1 MKIKRIGQNEYEV
14 TRTKKIKDKDNQQVE
29 VFDKPITYGLQ
40 KAKHE
45 RDGLVALA
53 DALADPKRVATQR
66 QIHLDHIAELDEI
79 ITAIEG
85 NFDTEAILE

>member
-53 DALADPKRVATQR
+53 P
-66 QIHLDHIAELDEI
+66 
-79 ITAIEG
+79 
-85 NFDTEAILE
+85 